1 MSNPRARWF
10 FDMVVEMR
18 KKQRTMEKL
27 YNVLRL
33 ENEYE
38 DIVDRE
44 IERVMQILDKDKNIE
59 Q

>member
-18 KKQRTMEKL
+18 KKQRTMERL
-27 YNVLRL
+27 YNVLEL
-33 ENEYE
+33 DNEYE
-38 DIVDRE
+38 AIVDAE
-44 IERVMQILDKDKNIE
+44 IERVHKILAKDKDTD

>member
-27 YNVLRL
+27 YNVLQL

-38 DIVDRE
+38 AIVDAE
-44 IERVMQILDKDKNIE
+44 IERVQKILSTK
-59 Q
+59 